1 MPGSK
6 LEQQPEELVRVLDN
20 HGHRDARAE
29 VLASTWA
36 GGVDALKSW
45 GVPQLHRGK
54 RERERWSARTH
65 VAMRVHPQ
73 ASLLCCTPSVT
84 RGVCVCENTHTHTL
98 YT

>member
-54 RERERWSARTH
+54 REREMERAHSCCNAGASAS
-65 VAMRVHPQ
+65 Q
-73 ASLLCCTPSVT
+73 SSLLHSECHA
-84 RGVCVCENTHTHTL
+84 RRMCV
-98 YT
+98 